1 MRPSSWTSLRSAS
14 SSSVVTL
21 MRSVAVASTG
31 QYGAPE
37 GLQFG
42 FPVVADGK
50 GGWSVAEGF
59 THDEFATE
67 RIKVTTDELLAER
80 SDVEE
85 LGLLG

>member
-1 MRPSSWTSLRSAS
+1 M
-14 SSSVVTL
+14 
-21 MRSVAVASTG
+21 AVASTG

-59 THDEFATE
+59 GHDDFAQD
-67 RIKVTTDELLAER
+67 RIEVTTDELLAER
-80 SDVEE
+80 NDVKE
-85 LGLLG
+85 LGLIG